1 MRERLRIRTIRQK
14 IILSIFI
21 VIALCV
27 LFSAFIVSQV
37 VKDQLGEKYE
47 VDKVAATESL
57 SYSLAPVLDLYDYK
71 QVERIITSSLTYENS
86 AYITV
91 FDKGGILIVSATEQN
106 VS

>member
-1 MRERLRIRTIRQK
+1 MRERLRIKTIRQK

-57 SYSLAPVLDLYDYK
+57 SSSLAPVLDLYDYN
-71 QVERIITSSLTYENS
+71 QVERIITSSLTYENI
-86 AYITV
+86 AYISV
-91 FDKGGILIVSATEQN
+91 FNRGGMLVVSAA
-106 VS
+106 